1 MDYTNFWY
9 IGKYLTFS
17 YQTISDRVISKFDK
31 LELLEFHM
39 SVASLESRQISL
51 KEGWVGIVD
60 DDSDISM
67 LFADAL
73 RGVDGGIL
81 IFTFNDSL
89 EALKHFTKNKEKYI
103 LVICDLMMPG
113 LNGLDLVKK
122 IKKLSPK
129 TRTMITSG
137 YEIEPGE
144 LQIDI
149 KKGIIDR
156 IILKPIS
163 MNVLRQEVKNQIN
176 SCQLRINKK

>member
-1 MDYTNFWY
+1 
-9 IGKYLTFS
+9 
-17 YQTISDRVISKFDK
+17 
-31 LELLEFHM
+31 
-39 SVASLESRQISL
+39 LESRQISP
-51 KEGWVGIVD
+51 KEGLVAIVD

-73 RGVDGGIL
+73 RGIDGISV
-81 IFTFNDSL
+81 FTFNDSL
-89 EALKHFTKNKEKYI
+89 EALKHFTNNKEKFI

-137 YEIEPGE
+137 YEIEPDE

-149 KKGIIDR
+149 KKGIIDE
-156 IILKPIS
+156 IIQKPIS
-163 MNVLRQEVKNQIN
+163 MNRFRQQVKNQVN
-176 SCQLRINKK
+176 ACQLRIIKK

>member
-1 MDYTNFWY
+1 
-9 IGKYLTFS
+9 
-17 YQTISDRVISKFDK
+17 
-31 LELLEFHM
+31 
-39 SVASLESRQISL
+39 LESRQISP
-51 KEGWVGIVD
+51 KEGLVAIVD

-73 RGVDGGIL
+73 RGIDGISV
-81 IFTFNDSL
+81 FTFNDSS
-89 EALKHFTKNKEKYI
+89 EALKHFTNNKEKFI

-137 YEIEPGE
+137 YEIEPDE

-149 KKGIIDR
+149 KKGIIDE
-156 IILKPIS
+156 IIQKPIS
-163 MNVLRQEVKNQIN
+163 MNRFRQQVKNQVN
-176 SCQLRINKK
+176 ACQLRIIKK